1 MRGISFAF
9 IGLTSLLAQGAVVFT
24 KQGAVDAPRSV
35 AAESNEL
42 FPLPAGFKIEPD
54 LDVSKKPSTPG
65 AKVIK
70 IRQGPFKLTP
80 KVELLQDE
88 QFLTEPPLLPCTDC
102 WITAIQGGLE
112 FANGTAATVEQGAI
126 LQHLYILSGSGRDEV
141 CRTYNL
147 PQPNRLYVTGNERET
162 VRLNPDGLKYGQ
174 YLAAADEW
182 FALRWNAVNTG
193 TAPLD
198 VFLTQVR
205 LLLGSDRSST
215 NTLQTYEYIPNAQ
228 AKDFKNVTT
237 AYMDLGGCGGT
248 WFSPQSG
255 QFEFKSFTWKSS
267 ITGKILFVAGHVHEV
282 SPSIELSWWRS
293 LT

>member
-1 MRGISFAF
+1 MTYNLIWNIGSTRAQIDNVQRNQAFESHFLPWVTRLPYIKNHILKTTRCQPHDESSEPGYCRAFFQTGSTMKGISFAF

-24 KQGAVDAPRSV
+24 KQGAVDAPRTA

-54 LDVSKKPSTPG
+54 LDASKKPSTPG

-88 QFLTEPPLLPCTDC
+88 QFLTDPLLPCTDC

-112 FANGTAATVEQGAI
+112 FANGTAATVEQGAM

-174 YLAAADEW
+174 YLAATDEW

-205 LLLGSDRSST
+205 LLQGHSS
-215 NTLQTYEYIPNAQ
+215 N
-228 AKDFKNVTT
+228 F
-237 AYMDLGGCGGT
+237 
-248 WFSPQSG
+248 
-255 QFEFKSFTWKSS
+255 
-267 ITGKILFVAGHVHEV
+267 H
-282 SPSIELSWWRS
+282 
-293 LT
+293 